1 MTVDVNKYAD
11 ELEQYRL
18 GQIAGGSNSDI
29 LSRVAEQII
38 EFGRGL
44 VRGTTPGTDVKNI
57 TNSQATIL
65 FDGDFVT
72 SNTIDLKV
80 DGVAISQVTF
90 TSDHDTTAG
99 LVRDAIDALSGITAI
114 LDPADANNRTFIVTL
129 DSELANIAVT
139 DVIVAA
145 GAGQAGSVVT
155 VTTIDNLE
163 GVAILRHNQ
172 PAIIAGDDNYQVN
185 DQVSVMGRGT
195 IIVEAIATVNYG
207 DDVYINSAI
216 ITDSAQGKFT
226 NVSADNLKVKS
237 GVFVES
243 VVGTPGAPALVK
255 IKLNEPT
262 A

>member
-1 MTVDVNKYAD
+1 MTVDVSKYAN
-11 ELEQYRL
+11 ELDQYRL
-18 GQIAGGSNSDI
+18 GQIADGSHRDI
-29 LSRVAEQII
+29 ISRVAEQII

-44 VRGTTPGTDVKNI
+44 VRGTNKGVQVKNI
-57 TNSQATIL
+57 TNSQATIQ
-65 FDGDFVT
+65 FDADFVT

-90 TSDHDTTAG
+90 SSDHDTTAG
-99 LVRDAIDALSGITAI
+99 LVRDAIDALTGISAI

-163 GVAILRHNQ
+163 GVAVLRHNQ
-172 PAIIAGDDNYQVN
+172 PALIEGDDNFQIL
-185 DQVSVMGRGT
+185 DQVGVMGRGS
-195 IIVEAIATVNYG
+195 IIVEAIATVAYG

-216 ITDSAQGKFT
+216 ITDDAQGKFT
-226 NVSADNLKVKS
+226 NVAADNLKIKS

-243 VVGTPGAPALVK
+243 VVGTPAAPALVK